1 MGHTGTENASIQ
13 SDNLTIQNLTLP
25 NTKPTFQVNVKG
37 DDFLKSEIQSLS
49 EQIEQLKGVIND
61 IKRNYIE
68 TGTIIPFGGSSIDP
82 VTYEILPP
90 PPNYEWCFGQIV
102 SKTDERYSALYSVIG
117 NYWNVSTELTDDQF
131 QLPDLR
137 DVFLRGCNTNSPEST
152 NYRAVG
158 NFQACGA
165 PEIKGGFAYEV
176 YHSNSS
182 GSFYFDSSFGGS
194 KRQGVALQSDSN
206 VVGSGFKASRS
217 SKVYQDGL
225 TEVRPDN
232 KAVNYIIKL

>member
-1 MGHTGTENASIQ
+1 MGYTGTENASLQ
-13 SDNLTIQNLTLP
+13 SDNLTVRNLTLS
-25 NTKPTFQVNVKG
+25 NTNPTFQVNVRG

-49 EQIEQLKGVIND
+49 EQIEQLKSVIND

-90 PPNYEWCFGQIV
+90 PNNYEWCFGQIV
-102 SKTDERYSALYSVIG
+102 SKTDERYSALYSAIG

-137 DVFLRGCNTNSPEST
+137 NTFLRGCTTDPNDNQ
-152 NYRAVG
+152 RLVG
-158 NFQACGA
+158 THQACGV
-165 PEIKGGFAYEV
+165 P
-176 YHSNSS
+176 
-182 GSFYFDSSFGGS
+182 
-194 KRQGVALQSDSN
+194 N
-206 VVGSGFKASRS
+206 VVGRFGGIQSGTSFSGAFQIYAGANANYYYDVQNACTIDYNASRCS
-217 SKVYQDGL
+217 SVYQDGL

>member
-1 MGHTGTENASIQ
+1 MSYTGTENTSLQ
-13 SDNLTIQNLTLP
+13 SDNLMVQNLTLS
-25 NTKPTFQVNVKG
+25 NTKPTFQVNVRG

-90 PPNYEWCFGQIV
+90 PPNYDWCFGQIV
-102 SKTDERYSALYSVIG
+102 SKTDERYSALYSAIG
-117 NYWNVSTELTDDQF
+117 DYWNVSAELTDDQF

-137 DVFLRGCNTNSPEST
+137 NTFLRGCTTDPND
-152 NYRAVG
+152 NYRLVG
-158 NFQACGA
+158 THQACGV
-165 PEIKGGFAYEV
+165 PNSKGTLYLRHPFDGVSYFTGPFSSMPSSYGTYCGFYSDGGYYYV
-176 YHSNSS
+176 SFDLSS
-182 GSFYFDSSFGGS
+182 SSS
-194 KRQGVALQSDSN
+194 
-206 VVGSGFKASRS
+206 
-217 SKVYQDGL
+217 VYQDGL